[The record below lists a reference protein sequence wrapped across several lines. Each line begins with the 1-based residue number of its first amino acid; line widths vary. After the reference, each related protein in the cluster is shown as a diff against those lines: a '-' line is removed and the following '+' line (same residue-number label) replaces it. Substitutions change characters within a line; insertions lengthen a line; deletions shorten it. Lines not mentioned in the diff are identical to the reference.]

1 MPKITKV
8 SIDTFEGDAL
18 KAELKRLQEKLEHQR
33 NLARLRSARYYAK
46 RGKIKNPADRK
57 KPGRKPKPK
66 HPNDINDI
74 LEPNFEV

>member
-1 MPKITKV
+1 MHIQYCIIISKYKLDQMPKITKV

-46 RGKIKNPADRK
+46 HGKIKDPADRK
-57 KPGRKPKPK
+57 KTRSQT
-66 HPNDINDI
+66 
-74 LEPNFEV
+74 